1 MESLRLYN
9 ESKIALLSTEIERQT
24 IKYKNL
30 QVETQKLKEDST
42 ADQQEIESLSR
53 EVDELHDVSQHKIIF
68 KVNQ

>member
-42 ADQQEIESLSR
+42 AD
-53 EVDELHDVSQHKIIF
+53 
-68 KVNQ
+68 